1 MSSEER
7 NFEESG
13 ANDANDANDV
23 DVAAAAAA
31 TAAACEEQE
40 SFFDTLAEDL
50 RLQHRQQQQ
59 QQQPQEFGEL
69 DKEGKTWKSN
79 TQLNNYFQ
87 FQSINY

>member
-13 ANDANDANDV
+13 ANDANDV
-23 DVAAAAAA
+23 AAAA

-50 RLQHRQQQQ
+50 RQQHRQQQQ

-87 FQSINY
+87 FLSINY

>member
-13 ANDANDANDV
+13 ANDANDV
-23 DVAAAAAA
+23 DVAAAA

-50 RLQHRQQQQ
+50 RQQHRQQQQ

>member
-31 TAAACEEQE
+31 TACEEQE

-87 FQSINY
+87 FLSINY